1 MTVSIRLPIKSAN
14 AMSKLRRASA
24 ISDTARS
31 MSRPFPAWIASLM
44 RRFPSSISSP
54 IRFADTRSG
63 FTSFTSFGSSRY
75 RSFRS
80 PDGIR
85 RSASRRVRRSWSI
98 RFWSGVRGDQ
108 RLADR
113 AQELLPE
120 FLRRLGRDRRL
131 RLGEDVARFGCLA
144 GHVLQR
150 LEDFP
155 VVFLPF
161 HDRRQDLVDAPTVLD
176 RHLRGIEGAADVEEG
191 QVRLARRT
199 HACVRVD
206 RRITDGTDFRFLRWR
221 KPTPR
226 IRRRVSI
233 LKLRTKTFRT
243 QFRE

>member
-24 ISDTARS
+24 MSDTARS
-31 MSRPFPAWIASLM
+31 MSRPFPAWMASLM
-44 RRFPSSISSP
+44 SRFPSSISSP
-54 IRFADTRSG
+54 IRFADTKSG
-63 FTSFTSFGSSRY
+63 FTSFTSLGSSRY
-75 RSFRS
+75 SSFRS

-85 RSASRRVRRSWSI
+85 RSASRRVCS
-98 RFWSGVRGDQ
+98 DQ
-108 RLADR
+108 RLADG

-120 FLRRLGRDRRL
+120 FLCRLGCDRRL
-131 RLGEDVARFGCLA
+131 RLGEDVARFGCLP
-144 GHVLQR
+144 GHILQR
-150 LEDFP
+150 LEDFL

-161 HDRRQDLVDAPTVLD
+161 HDRRQDLVDAAAVPD
-176 RHLRGIEGAADVEEG
+176 RHLPGIEGAADVEQG

-206 RRITDGTDFRFLRWR
+206 WRITDGTDFRFLRWR